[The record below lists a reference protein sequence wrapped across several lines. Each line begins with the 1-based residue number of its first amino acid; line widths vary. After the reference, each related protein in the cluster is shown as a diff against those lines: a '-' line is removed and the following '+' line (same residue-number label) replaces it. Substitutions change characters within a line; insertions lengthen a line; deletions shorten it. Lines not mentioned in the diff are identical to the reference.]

1 MDLYSRSGKFELG
14 NGVPGLAIGQ
24 LARVEGNW
32 LVFLS
37 DDGSDLIF
45 GSVGV
50 NFKCLGEVGVSE
62 DDLSGEFTLEVV
74 EGFLM
79 LGLPFE
85 TLVCLLGEFSEWC
98 DKV

>member
-1 MDLYSRSGKFELG
+1 M
-14 NGVPGLAIGQ
+14 
-24 LARVEGNW
+24 
-32 LVFLS
+32 
-37 DDGSDLIF
+37 
-45 GSVGV
+45 
-50 NFKCLGEVGVSE
+50 
-62 DDLSGEFTLEVV
+62 LEVV